1 PNNGPRTTDNGQIM
15 ALDPYASC
23 PCGSGKK
30 LKWCCE
36 PIYATIRRAFE
47 QEANGQHDAALKL
60 MDDLVKEHASNPEAW
75 GKRAELLYHLGKPE
89 EAERSLDEAFKL
101 NPKYPWGLL
110 LRAIIL
116 FQEGEIPGALIL
128 ARKAADA
135 YDPEAHDYLA
145 RVYSLIFE
153 CEMALNR
160 PVAARAA
167 LKSVLRYDPADEELP
182 QRFEAIFGPQGAL
195 PACAREEYR
204 LQAPAAAS
212 MAGSRRDAWDAAFSG
227 ATARLSDL
235 AKAFEQLTKS
245 DENDAPAWFNLGLT
259 RAWLG
264 DNKAALAALDRYLA
278 LENDDAR
285 ATA

>member
-1 PNNGPRTTDNGQIM
+1 M

-30 LKWCCE
+30 FKWCCE

-89 EAERSLDEAFKL
+89 EAEKSLEEAFKL
-101 NPKYPWGLL
+101 NPTYPWGLL
-110 LRAIIL
+110 LRAIVL
-116 FQEGEIPGALIL
+116 FQEGEVLGALIR
-128 ARKAADA
+128 ARQAADA

-167 LKSVLRYDPADEELP
+167 LKSVQRYDPADEELR
-182 QRFEAIFGPQGAL
+182 QRFEAIFGPQSAL
-195 PACAREEYR
+195 PACARQEYK
-204 LQAPAAAS
+204 LQAPPAS
-212 MAGSRRDAWDAAFSG
+212 MSGARRDAWDAAFSG

-235 AKAFEQLTKS
+235 AGAFGQLTKEDAS
-245 DENDAPAWFNLGLT
+245 DAPAWFNLGLS
-259 RAWLG
+259 RA
-264 DNKAALAALDRYLA
+264 
-278 LENDDAR
+278 
-285 ATA
+285 